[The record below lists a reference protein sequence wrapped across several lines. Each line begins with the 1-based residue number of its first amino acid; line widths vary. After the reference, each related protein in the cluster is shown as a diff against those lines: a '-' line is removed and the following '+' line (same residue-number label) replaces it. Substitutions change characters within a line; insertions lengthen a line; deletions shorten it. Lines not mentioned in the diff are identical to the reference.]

1 MLCVTAST
9 NNMWDSVYSAASA
22 AAGMAP
28 VVVTQLVAGAA
39 GAAGRLGTEKI
50 ASSATRAAPPPPGRD
65 ALNRLTVDMLAHVST
80 APVVGRDTELRD
92 VVTILGKTK
101 KSCPLLIGEPGVG
114 KTAIAEGLAQR
125 IVAGDVPNV
134 HRFLRLDVSTLL
146 AGAGERGSLETRL
159 KDILNA
165 VQTAR
170 ESECNIVLFIDEVH
184 LLLSNSFADAA
195 NMLKPAL
202 SRGEL
207 QIVGATTLSEYQQ
220 HIMRDPALERRFQP
234 VYVNEPSVDA
244 TLQLLREIKPDLA
257 ARHGVSIDDAALA
270 AAATL
275 SDRYIKTR
283 FMPDK
288 AIDLLDEACSQV
300 KVALNSPDAEG
311 AVGALKRARLKL
323 DRLKRR
329 LIVECDDISAVSE
342 PCDKLAKQIAEAAAD
357 VASKLAHPAVQS
369 LLVVR
374 DSNVRS
380 VVTRWTGIPLGDA
393 GGAAEGGSL
402 ADRLRARV
410 QGQDD
415 AVDAVADAVVR
426 SRAGLASPTRP
437 TGSFLFLG
445 PTGVGKTELARAL
458 ALELFGNA
466 DRMVRL
472 DMSEYMERNSVAR
485 LVGAPP
491 GYVGYENDG
500 QLTGPVRER
509 PYSIVLLDEIEKAE
523 PAVLNVLLQVLD
535 AGRLTDSKGRTVDFT
550 STIIIMTSNLGA
562 ASFFAAADGEGG
574 FAAADVAAHRAA
586 VAEGVMAA
594 VRKHLSPEFINRLD
608 AAILFWPL
616 SEENIH
622 RLVEQQLDVLR
633 QRLAGRGVLLKVSD
647 DAVRWIG
654 ERAYDPVNGAR
665 PLRRLVENQIATE
678 IAKLL
683 VTLPPPLPP
692 STAAA
697 ASDTIEI
704 DVVRGSLRYSMM
716 SSDPTAVSDT
726 RETLELMPAA
736 VARGGNGGKRAA
748 SGDDE
753 DAPPSK
759 MRELTW
765 K

>member
-1 MLCVTAST
+1 MPWFF
-9 NNMWDSVYSAASA
+9 NEAASA
-22 AAGMAP
+22 VASLAPAAAGH
-28 VVVTQLVAGAA
+28 LLNGAA
-39 GAAGRLGTEKI
+39 SGFGQTLGRSAGETIAPPAASDATPPAAGN
-50 ASSATRAAPPPPGRD
+50 APPPPSGRD
-65 ALNRLTVDMLAHVST
+65 ALNRYTVDMLARVPKT
-80 APVVGRDTELRD
+80 PIAGRDAELRE
-92 VVTILGKTK
+92 VVTILGKQTK
-101 KSCPLLIGEPGVG
+101 NSPLLIGEPGVG
-114 KTAIAEGLAQR
+114 KTAIVEGLAQR
-125 IVAGDVPNV
+125 IVAGDVPDV
-134 HRFLRLDVSTLL
+134 HRLLRLDVSTLL
-146 AGAGERGSLETRL
+146 AGAEARGSLETRL
-159 KDILNA
+159 KGIMDA
-165 VQTAR
+165 VQTVR
-170 ESECNIVLFIDEVH
+170 EKRACNIVLFIDEVH
-184 LLLSNSFADAA
+184 LLLSNSMAEAA

-202 SRGEL
+202 ARGEL
-207 QIVGATTLSEYQQ
+207 QIIGATTLSEYQQ

-234 VYVNEPSVDA
+234 VYVNEPSVEA
-244 TLQLLREIKPDLA
+244 TLQLLRKIKPDLA
-257 ARHGVSIDDAALA
+257 ARHGVSIDDAALTA
-270 AAATL
+270 AVTL

-288 AIDLLDEACSQV
+288 AIDLMDEACSQV

-311 AVGALKRARLKL
+311 PVGALKKARLKL
-323 DRLKRR
+323 DNLKRR

-342 PCDKLAKQIAEAAAD
+342 PCKKLADKITVAAAVVKD
-357 VASKLAHPAVQS
+357 KLAHPVVQS

-380 VVTRWTGIPLGDA
+380 VVTRWTGIPLGGDDA
-393 GGAAEGGSL
+393 AGL

-415 AVDAVADAVVR
+415 AVTAVADAVAR
-426 SRAGLASPTRP
+426 SRAGLSSPTRP

-458 ALELFGNA
+458 ALELFGSA

-550 STIIIMTSNLGA
+550 SAIIIMTSNLGA
-562 ASFFAAADGEGG
+562 ASFFDAGRAGGRAAAD
-574 FAAADVAAHRAA
+574 AA
-586 VAEGVMAA
+586 VEEGVMAA

-616 SEENIH
+616 SEESIH

-633 QRLAGRGVLLKVSD
+633 QRLVGRGVRLEVSP

-654 ERAYDPVNGAR
+654 EGAYDPVNGAR
-665 PLRRLVENQIATE
+665 PLRRLVENQIATA
-678 IAKLL
+678 ISKLL
-683 VTLPPPLPP
+683 VTLPPPL
-692 STAAA
+692 AAA
-697 ASDTIEI
+697 AVSDTINI
-704 DVVRGSLRYSMM
+704 DVVRESLRYSM
-716 SSDPTAVSDT
+716 SSNDPTTVTDT
-726 RETLELMPAA
+726 RETRELVPAA
-736 VARGGNGGKRAA
+736 VARRGNGGKRAA
-748 SGDDE
+748 SGGE
-753 DAPPSK
+753 EGAPPSK
-759 MRELTW
+759 RRELTL

>member
-1 MLCVTAST
+1 
-9 NNMWDSVYSAASA
+9 
-22 AAGMAP
+22 
-28 VVVTQLVAGAA
+28 
-39 GAAGRLGTEKI
+39 
-50 ASSATRAAPPPPGRD
+50 
-65 ALNRLTVDMLAHVST
+65 MLAHVPT
-80 APVVGRDTELRD
+80 APVVGRDTELQD

-146 AGAGERGSLETRL
+146 AGTEERGSIETRL

-170 ESECNIVLFIDEVH
+170 EKRGCNIVLFIDEVH
-184 LLLSNSFADAA
+184 LLLSNSFAEAA

-207 QIVGATTLSEYQQ
+207 QIIGATTLSEYQQ

-311 AVGALKRARLKL
+311 AVGALKKARLKL
-323 DRLKRR
+323 DKLKRR
-329 LIVECDDISAVSE
+329 LVVECDDISAVSE
-342 PCDKLAKQIAEAAAD
+342 PCDKLAKQIADAAAD
-357 VASKLAHPAVQS
+357 VARKLAHPAVQD

-374 DSNVRS
+374 DANVRS

-393 GGAAEGGSL
+393 GGAVEGGGGSL

-500 QLTGPVRER
+500 QLTGPIRER

-562 ASFFAAADGEGG
+562 ASFFAADGEGG
-574 FAAADVAAHRAA
+574 FAALSDRRAA

-616 SEENIH
+616 SEESIH

-633 QRLAGRGVLLKVSD
+633 QRLAGRGVRLEVSP

-665 PLRRLVENQIATE
+665 PLRRLVENGIATDV
-678 IAKLL
+678 AKLL
-683 VTLPPPLPP
+683 VTLPPP
-692 STAAA
+692 SAAA
-697 ASDTIEI
+697 AAVAVSDTINI
-704 DVVRGSLRYSMM
+704 DVFRGSLRCSM
-716 SSDPTAVSDT
+716 SSSDSTAVADT
-726 RETLELMPAA
+726 RETLELVPAA
-736 VARGGNGGKRAA
+736 VAASGGGGKRAA
-748 SGDDE
+748 DGDTAGE
-753 DAPPSK
+753 PPSK
-759 MRELTW
+759 MRALTW
-765 K
+765 Q